1 MYKVPKCGVACGSI
15 FSCIR
20 TEHGDFSGLYYPVFG
35 PGKTPHLDT
44 FHAVSMNPYILG
56 GFIYGMFEFNSKLHS
71 AFLKSSRDRYKNVI
85 ILNK

>member
-1 MYKVPKCGVACGSI
+1 MYKVPKYGVFFWSI

-20 TEHGDFSGLYYPVFG
+20 TEHGDFSGPYYPLFG
-35 PGKTPHLDT
+35 PEKTPHLDT

-56 GFIYGMFEFNSKLHS
+56 WFIYGMFDFNNKLHS